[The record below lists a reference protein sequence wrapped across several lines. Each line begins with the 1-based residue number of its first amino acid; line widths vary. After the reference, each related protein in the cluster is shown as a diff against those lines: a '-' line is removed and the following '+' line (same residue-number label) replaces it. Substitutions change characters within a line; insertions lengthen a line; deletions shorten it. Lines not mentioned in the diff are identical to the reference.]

1 MTILSNGH
9 QNRFRKLLPVI
20 VGRINSSYCTI
31 LDSINEAV
39 IDKVQGR
46 KRKYDELA
54 TFLYKYYVAAAA
66 EKNLAIVRGYM
77 SQDFEAAVL
86 LHGH

>member
-1 MTILSNGH
+1 MYE
-9 QNRFRKLLPVI
+9 KP
-20 VGRINSSYCTI
+20 NSSCCTI
-31 LDSINEAV
+31 LDPINEAV
-39 IDKVQGR
+39 IDKVQER

-66 EKNLAIVRGYM
+66 EKNLAFRGYM
-77 SQDFEAAVL
+77 SLDFAAAVL